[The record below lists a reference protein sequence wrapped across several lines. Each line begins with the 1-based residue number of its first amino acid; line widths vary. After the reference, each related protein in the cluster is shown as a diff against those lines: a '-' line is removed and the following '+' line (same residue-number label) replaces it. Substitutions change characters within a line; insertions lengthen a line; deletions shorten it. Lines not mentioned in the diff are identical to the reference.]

1 MALIKA
7 LFLDVGGVLMSNGW
21 DHRLRQ
27 KTAEKFGIEYDEM
40 DRRHQLIFNTYE
52 IGKLTFDEYLEYT
65 VYFKERNFTL
75 QEIKTFIFNSVELYE
90 PMVSFVKKL
99 KETYHLK
106 IGVVSNEGRELAV
119 DRVGRFDL
127 SSFVDF
133 FIFSSFV
140 HFRKPDRDIYRLAID
155 VIQVPPSQIVYID
168 DRALLVEVAKGIG
181 IQSIHHQN
189 VDATQRLLSSLLKG
203 K

>member
-65 VYFKERNFTL
+65 VYFKENVISLF
-75 QEIKTFIFNSVELYE
+75 
-90 PMVSFVKKL
+90 KKL
-99 KETYHLK
+99 
-106 IGVVSNEGRELAV
+106 R
-119 DRVGRFDL
+119 L
-127 SSFVDF
+127 SFL
-133 FIFSSFV
+133 I
-140 HFRKPDRDIYRLAID
+140 L
-155 VIQVPPSQIVYID
+155 
-168 DRALLVEVAKGIG
+168 
-181 IQSIHHQN
+181 
-189 VDATQRLLSSLLKG
+189 
-203 K
+203 